1 MSERSS
7 KTFDCVESM
16 RRVRD
21 KLSAEI
27 EGMSYDE
34 LVRWLRSRRYTDPV
48 LQRLAE
54 KAARQ
59 ADAADRPSAS
69 R

>member
-7 KTFDCVESM
+7 KAFDCVESM
-16 RRVRD
+16 RQARD

-34 LVRWLRSRRYTDPV
+34 LARWLRSRRYTDPV
-48 LQRLAE
+48 LRRLAE
-54 KAARQ
+54 KAAQQ
-59 ADAADRPSAS
+59 ADAADRPAAG